1 MSFDEIID
9 RRGTHCVKWD
19 KMEALYGVSPDEGIA
34 MWVADMEFR
43 TPACVQDALQAV
55 ADHGVYGYFGDDRA
69 YLEAICWWM

>member
-34 MWVADMEFR
+34 MGGGYGVSPPGLRAR
-43 TPACVQDALQAV
+43 RATGDA
-55 ADHGVYGYFGDDRA
+55 
-69 YLEAICWWM
+69 